1 MSRYTIDYANYT
13 EVDEDGDEYVLKMK
27 YVYGYDNQLKEYFLQ
42 LWTVDYGKRGDHPIR
57 ISDDAIGL
65 VGELSNLV
73 GNKGNFMEV
82 CERVGIWNRIPE
94 EHQTLVAMDLPID
107 GDGWK
112 TLATLRGDGK

>member
-1 MSRYTIDYANYT
+1 MSRYGITLHKHT
-13 EVDEDGDEYVLKMK
+13 EVDENGIEYVLKME
-27 YVYGYDNQLKEYFLQ
+27 YVYGYDSQLKEYFLQ
-42 LWTVDYGKRGDHPIR
+42 LWTVDYGKRGEYPIR
-57 ISDDAIGL
+57 ISDDTVGL
-65 VGELSNLV
+65 VGMMSNLV

-82 CERVGIWNRIPE
+82 CERVGIWDRMPE